1 MKILSL
7 FDGMSCG
14 YMAMLLAGIEVEAYD
29 AYEID
34 QYAIKVSQHNFPRI
48 VHHGNVFD
56 GDFTKYEG
64 YDFLIGGSPCTYWSL
79 AQKAEVRE
87 KTAEGEGWSLFN
99 QYIRALNEAKPKYFI
114 FENNSSMDDEVRRG
128 IDNAFGI
135 EATEL
140 NSALVSAQNRQRL
153 YWVGVRQEDGS
164 YRKITVRTPD
174 DQGILL
180 RDILESGQGLSQT
193 GKSFSLT
200 SSYMFG
206 IDLSSSMEKNK
217 RTLVAEPVCINSKD
231 ENNKQPPVQDRV
243 YDING
248 KATAIL
254 SSNFNNQIL
263 VPAEMES
270 KEVEL
275 HEGKRKKKQVYHVE
289 NGQITIKGKP
299 FPVKI
304 EDGDYIIRKLTIRE
318 CMRLQTVPEWFDFSP
333 ISMTQAYKCLGNGW
347 TIEIIRH
354 LINCCLA
361 GEVDG
366 KQISIFDLMD
376 VI

>member
-29 AYEID
+29 AFEID

-64 YDFLIGGSPCTYWSL
+64 YDFLIGGSPCTYWSI
-79 AQKAEVRE
+79 AQKPEVRE
-87 KTAEGEGWSLFN
+87 KSAEGEGWSLFN

-114 FENNSSMDDEVRRG
+114 FENNSSMDDEVRAA
-128 IDNAFGI
+128 IDNELGI

-140 NSALVSAQNRQRL
+140 NSALVSAQNRCRL
-153 YWVGVRQEDGS
+153 YWVGVRQDDGS
-164 YRKITVRTPD
+164 YRKITVRPPD

-180 RDILESGQGLSQT
+180 RDILESGYPLRDKTNCIDANYYKG
-193 GKSFSLT
+193 GNFSNPERQ
-200 SSYMFG
+200 SGVRSY
-206 IDLSSSMEKNK
+206 
-217 RTLVAEPVCINSKD
+217 VAEPVCINSKD
-231 ENNKQPPVQDRV
+231 KNNKQPPVQDRV

-263 VPAEMES
+263 VPAGLGIDNFETAR
-270 KEVEL
+270 
-275 HEGKRKKKQVYHVE
+275 GRKGCKPIYQVRDRH
-289 NGQITIKGKP
+289 ITINDKQY
-299 FPVKI
+299 PVKI

-318 CMRLQTVPEWFDFSP
+318 CMRLQTVPEWFDFSCL
-333 ISMTQAYKCLGNGW
+333 SKTQAYKCLGNGW

>member
-14 YMAMLLAGIEVEAYD
+14 YMAMLLAGIDVESYD

-34 QYAIKVSQHNFPRI
+34 PYAIKVSKHNFPQI
-48 VHHGNVFD
+48 KHHGNVFD

-64 YDFLIGGSPCTYWSL
+64 CDFLIGGSPCTYWSL
-79 AQKAEVRE
+79 AQKADVRE
-87 KTAEGEGWSLFN
+87 TSAEGEGWTLFN
-99 QYIRALNEAKPKYFI
+99 EYIRALNEAKPKYFI
-114 FENNSSMDDEVRRG
+114 FENNASMDETVQAA
-128 IDNAFGI
+128 IDRAFGI

-140 NSALVSAQNRQRL
+140 NSALVSAQNRCRL

-164 YRKITVRTPD
+164 YRKITIRKPD
-174 DQGILL
+174 DRGILL
-180 RDILESGQGLSQT
+180 RDILESGEGLSLT

-206 IDLSSSMEKNK
+206 IDLNSSLDKNK
-217 RTLVAEPVCINSKD
+217 RTLVAEPVCINTKD
-231 ENNKQPPVQDRV
+231 MNNKQPPVQDRV

-254 SSNFNNQIL
+254 SSNFNNRIA
-263 VPAEMES
+263 VP
-270 KEVEL
+270 
-275 HEGKRKKKQVYHVE
+275 VYGE
-289 NGQITIKGKP
+289 KGKHP
-299 FPVKI
+299 IYEVRGGMIRIKDKEYPVKI
-304 EDGDYIIRKLTIRE
+304 ADGDYIIRKLTIRE

-333 ISMTQAYKCLGNGW
+333 ISKTQAYKCLGNGW
-347 TIEIIRH
+347 TVEIIRH
-354 LINCCLA
+354 LIACCLA

-366 KQISIFDLMD
+366 KQMSIFDLL
-376 VI
+376 